1 MKKHSS
7 VFVLILIIAL
17 AVSAF
22 SIVSSAYKVTAES
35 YAEVLEFYES
45 YEYVNETFDSTALGE
60 AFADSSAEFFQNGS
74 FVSESISDGVYSV
87 GNRSRVALT
96 VSPRAKDLR
105 SFDSFG
111 YNFAFAFP
119 DATGKITLEI
129 RDTQGNQIPLL
140 GFQGAAVS
148 NQIDKV
154 EFNSENPLA
163 NDAFFKLKTDDEY
176 ALSANAYYDVM
187 IFVTMVS
194 DTETS
199 IVVNVSDRAD
209 TPRVKTYTTAVSNFN
224 FDSLSVVHNAS
235 TATRAAKLDYV
246 EAYEGS
252 FSHRLNDIEAAV
264 GEYINALYEAH
275 RNNPYSDFEEDILK
289 VVGKL
294 VLDYGYTTTENTVL
308 DSIEYCVKN
317 LADKYAL
324 DYIDLAS
331 ELTENSTYNERLELL
346 ADSRVLY
353 RVIEYVNATYSNS
366 DNNGDG
372 DNNVQ
377 HDYILYAEDIA
388 AAKKKF
394 DKEAVDLPL
403 LKENT
408 VSFINIVKDKEV
420 YSMNFVDLKEIY
432 DKISVI
438 ETCPSFYDEE
448 YSEKEVAAAHLIGRA
463 VTEEFERLDAN
474 AKKFV
479 EAVNILRDPYN
490 NTFGKRYLAY
500 VDATENYF
508 TDESYDAF
516 LEDITISELI
526 RQYAIFAPGMSA
538 TSEYAEEFLMKLRSA
553 SETDNFTIK
562 VKSLDAID
570 EAKYIDNVEKGY
582 PGVAEAIKN
591 YGDMRK
597 YISDK
602 IVSCREFIK
611 AVQAIDGTT
620 TLAAKKTAVAA
631 ALALADEGR
640 DNTVVELVE
649 GSYVNVS
656 YNGWKVT
663 DAAVKLA
670 EADSAIKALENKA
683 QNFVNAVEA
692 IASAKTTADRRA
704 AISYAISL
712 KALADLTIDNA
723 KQAADKLDRA
733 ILSFDADVTSAN
745 SFQNATGE
753 FSVAVSSLAKG
764 DIDSAKVVAII
775 KKFYD

>member
-7 VFVLILIIAL
+7 VLVLILIIAL

-22 SIVSSAYKVTAES
+22 SIVSSAYEVNSEN

-45 YEYVNETFDSTALGE
+45 YEYVNETFDDTVLGE
-60 AFADSSAEFFQNGS
+60 VFADSSDEFSQNGS
-74 FVSESISDGVYSV
+74 FVSESISGGIYSV
-87 GNRSRVALT
+87 GNLSRVALT
-96 VSPRAKDLR
+96 VAPRAKDLR

-119 DATGKITLEI
+119 NATGKITLETE
-129 RDTQGNQIPLL
+129 DTQGNKIPLL
-140 GFQGAAVS
+140 RFQNATVFEQGE
-148 NQIDKV
+148 KV
-154 EFNSENPLA
+154 KFNSENPLENETLFNLKADTEYTLFA
-163 NDAFFKLKTDDEY
+163 ND
-176 ALSANAYYDVM
+176 YYDVM

-199 IVVNVSDRAD
+199 ITVNVSDRAD
-209 TPRVKTYTTAVSNFN
+209 TPKAKTYTTTVSNFN

-235 TATRAAKLDYV
+235 GDTRAVKLDYV

-252 FSHRLNDIEAAV
+252 FSHRINDFEATV
-264 GEYINALYEAH
+264 GEYINALYDSH
-275 RNNPYSDFEEDILK
+275 YNNPYSDFEEDILK
-289 VVGKL
+289 VAGKL
-294 VLDYGYTTTENTVL
+294 VVDYGYTTTDKDVL
-308 DSIEYCVKN
+308 DSIEYLVEN
-317 LADKYAL
+317 LADRYAL
-324 DYIDLAS
+324 AYVDLAS

-346 ADSRVLY
+346 ADSQVLY
-353 RVIEYVNATYSNS
+353 KVIEYVTTTYDSTEDTVLYN
-366 DNNGDG
+366 
-372 DNNVQ
+372 
-377 HDYILYAEDIA
+377 YILFAEDIA
-388 AAKKKF
+388 AAKEKF
-394 DKEAVDLPL
+394 DKEAVDLPI

-408 VSFINIVKDKEV
+408 ISFVNIVKDKEV

-432 DKISVI
+432 DKISQI
-438 ETCPSFYDEE
+438 TTCPSFHDEE
-448 YSEKEVAAAHLIGRA
+448 YSEKEVASAHLIGRM
-463 VTEEFERLDAN
+463 VIEEFERLDAN
-474 AKKFV
+474 AEKFV
-479 EAVNILRDPYN
+479 KAINILKDPYN
-490 NTFGKRYLAY
+490 NAFGKRYLAY

-516 LEDITISELI
+516 LEDVTISELL
-526 RQYAIFAPGMSA
+526 RQYAIFAPGMAA

-553 SETDNFTIK
+553 SETDNFTVK

-582 PGVAEAIKN
+582 PGVAEAIKS
-591 YGDMRK
+591 YDDMRE
-597 YISDK
+597 YISGK

-611 AVQAIDGTT
+611 AVQAIEGTT
-620 TLAAKKTAVAA
+620 TLAEKKTAVAA

-640 DNTVVELVE
+640 DNTVVELVD

-670 EADSAIKALENKA
+670 EADSAIKTLENKA
-683 QNFVNAVEA
+683 QNFVNAVDA
-692 IASAKTTADRRA
+692 IASAKTTLDRRA
-704 AISYAISL
+704 AINYAVSL
-712 KALADLTIDNA
+712 KTLADATLENV
-723 KQAADKLDRA
+723 KQAAAKLEQA
-733 ILSFDADVTSAN
+733 ISSFNADVTSAN

-764 DIDSAKVVAII
+764 DVDSAKVVAII